1 MYAPPDAYGFVASRP
16 PSACWLMPMTFVG
29 ITHSKP
35 STNASRNQS
44 DSARG
49 W

>member
-29 ITHSKP
+29 ITHSNP